1 MNRLRK
7 MRIAALALLCLI
19 AAPMGAH
26 AQSGPG
32 PIDVPGVYVNA
43 ASGMAFPLA
52 VGEFKRSGLYRFDRD
67 ERDVSAG
74 YNLLTETSGIVAT
87 VYVYPSPP
95 LPAGSRTDEA
105 RAKACQGE
113 LDRRKQEVYSYHPGA
128 VLIAEKD
135 VTLPQ
140 GGKVHPGKLA
150 IFEFEASFRGE
161 RQALHS
167 ELYVFCY
174 VAESWAFEYRFTTPK
189 TFDYAGPIADFM
201 RALPWT
207 LRAGG

>member
-1 MNRLRK
+1 MNRVHG
-7 MRIAALALLCLI
+7 MRIAALCLLCLA
-19 AAPMGAH
+19 AAPMTAR

-32 PIDVPGVYVNA
+32 PIEVPDVYVNA
-43 ASGMAFPLA
+43 ASGMTFPLA
-52 VGEFKRSGLYRFDRD
+52 VGEFKRSGLFRFDRD

-87 VYVYPSPP
+87 VYVYPAPP
-95 LPAGSRTDEA
+95 LRAGGRTAEA

-113 LDRRKQEVYSYHPGA
+113 LDRRKQEIYSYRPGA
-128 VLIAEKD
+128 VLISEKD

-140 GGKVHPGKLA
+140 GGKVYPGKLA
-150 IFEFEASFRGE
+150 TFEFEAPFRGE

-174 VAESWAFEYRFTTPK
+174 VAESWAFEYRFTAPK
-189 TFDYAGPIADFM
+189 TFDYAGPIAAFM